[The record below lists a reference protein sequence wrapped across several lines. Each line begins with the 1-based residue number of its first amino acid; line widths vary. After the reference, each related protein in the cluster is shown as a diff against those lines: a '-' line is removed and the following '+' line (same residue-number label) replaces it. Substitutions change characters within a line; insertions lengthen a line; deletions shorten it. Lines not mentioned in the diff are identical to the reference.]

1 MLHYVT
7 KLIIKICHEVV
18 LRRQCSSNLPRL
30 YYSMGRQQLIYVSDC
45 LRITFSNLLVR
56 TMCTKSG
63 ATVVGTSLAWLLGLP
78 VRKLERR
85 ILCHAIVRSVK
96 RISSTPACKME
107 QLTH

>member
-1 MLHYVT
+1 
-7 KLIIKICHEVV
+7 
-18 LRRQCSSNLPRL
+18 
-30 YYSMGRQQLIYVSDC
+30 
-45 LRITFSNLLVR
+45 
-56 TMCTKSG
+56 MCTKSG